1 VTPILL
7 TLLVAVSTFGGAL
20 LGMWLRPK
28 LPEQHVDDTSR
39 DVVRVAIGLV
49 VTMTALILG
58 LVVSSAKTEFDA
70 EDSAVKQSA
79 ADVLALDQALELY
92 GSETVDLRRSVRD
105 ALAARITQAWPES
118 GTATPFADNQGTNPM
133 THGLMARILA
143 LTPTTDAQRWL
154 QSRALQLS
162 SDLEQSRW
170 LVIERQGSAAGQPFV
185 IVLTCWL
192 ALIFISFGL
201 FAPRHATGIGTLIA
215 CSLSVAAAIFLILEM
230 EQPYQGF
237 IKVSPGPLQFALA
250 QLNKPPG

>member
-1 VTPILL
+1 VTAILFA
-7 TLLVAVSTFGGAL
+7 LLVAISTFGGAL
-20 LGMWLRPK
+20 LGYWLRRA
-28 LPEQHVDDTSR
+28 LPAGHVDEESR
-39 DVVRVAIGLV
+39 DVVRVSIGLV

-58 LVVSSAKTEFDA
+58 LVVSAAKSEFDA

-79 ADVLALDQALELY
+79 ANVLALDQALELY

-105 ALAARITQAWPES
+105 ALAARIAQAWPDS
-118 GTATPFADNQGTNPM
+118 GTATPFADNQGMNPM
-133 THGLMARILA
+133 ALGLMARILA

-162 SDLEQSRW
+162 SDLEESRW

-237 IKVSPGPLQFALA
+237 IRVSPEPLQFALA
-250 QLNKPPG
+250 QINRQPN